1 VHPIKHPRQPLN
13 GLDHQNVNGS
23 SRDAPTNFGE
33 AGAAVRY
40 RVKQLLSL
48 SK

>member
-1 VHPIKHPRQPLN
+1 MHARQPLN
-13 GLDHQNVNGS
+13 GLDRQNVNGS
-23 SRDAPTNFGE
+23 SRDAPTNFSE
-33 AGAAVRY
+33 ARAAIRY